1 MYDVNTDLSDTSE
14 TIVDVLKDKS
24 LLYIKLKEDC
34 KSRLRI
40 KGSLLNKLN
49 AFNTKSAIWLF

>member
-1 MYDVNTDLSDTSE
+1 LYDVSTDLSDTSE
-14 TIVDVLKDKS
+14 TIVDEC

-34 KSRLRI
+34 KSKLRI

-49 AFNTKSAIWLF
+49 VFNTKSAI